1 MTRKVRIASIC
12 AGVVLLIGL
21 VLPRVVNV
29 NNFRPEL
36 ETKLSETLG
45 RQVKIGELS
54 LSIFSGSVSANDI
67 VIADDAAFGKDPFIT
82 AKSFSAGVS
91 LGPLIFSRALQVTG
105 ITLEEPQITLLR
117 GRNGIWNV
125 SSIGKAAAA
134 PENQENEA
142 EKPAKA
148 SSLSIARVT
157 VANGRLVVANGAS
170 GDKPSIYEKV
180 HIEVKEL
187 SSSAPFLFT
196 MNAALPGGG
205 SLDLKGKGGPITIGD
220 AITTPLEATIE
231 VRKLDLA
238 ASGLMA
244 PSTGV
249 AGIVDLEGGIS
260 LSNGQAK
267 AVGTVKTANLKLAA
281 KGVPMKRPV
290 EMKYDLGYN
299 LKTDAGT
306 IAQADVAIG
315 KAVSKLTGGY
325 QLPAGQLAALN
336 MKLTG
341 NSMPVDDLEAALP
354 ALGVVLPSGSKLQG
368 GSVSVDLSIAGP
380 SDQLVVSGPIRLA
393 NAKLAGF
400 DLGSKLSAIP
410 AFGRRQT
417 GGQDTSIQNLSA
429 TVRVSPDGVQAN
441 AINLEI
447 PALGVVTGNGT
458 VSSSGALNFGM
469 NATLS
474 GGSGV
479 VQKSGLGGQAGGGI
493 PFSIQGTA
501 SDPKFV
507 ADVKSMAGNAITRK
521 AASAVPEKPLAGKL
535 GTRRR

>member
-1 MTRKVRIASIC
+1 MTRKIRIASIC

-21 VLPRVVNV
+21 VLPRVVGV

-36 ETKLSETLG
+36 ETELSAALG

-67 VIADDAAFGKDPFIT
+67 FIEDDAAFGNDPFIT
-82 AKSFSAGVS
+82 AKSFSAGVA
-91 LGPLIFSRALQVTG
+91 LRPLIFSRALHVTG

-117 GRNGIWNV
+117 GQNGIWNV
-125 SSIGKAAAA
+125 SSIGKATTA

-142 EKPAKA
+142 EKPARA

-157 VANGRLVVANGAS
+157 VANGRLVVANGAP

-196 MNAALPGGG
+196 MTAALPGGG
-205 SLDLKGKGGPITIGD
+205 SLDLKGKGGPINIGD
-220 AITTPLEATIE
+220 AITTPLEATIK

-238 ASGLMA
+238 ASGLVA

-249 AGIVDLEGGIS
+249 GGIMDLEGGIS
-260 LSNGQAK
+260 LANGQAK
-267 AVGTVKTANLKLAA
+267 ASGTIKTVNLKLAA
-281 KGVPMKRPV
+281 KGVPMKRSV

-306 IAQADVAIG
+306 ITQADVAIG
-315 KAVSKLTGGY
+315 KAISKLTGGY
-325 QLPAGQLAALN
+325 QLPAGQMAALN

-354 ALGVVLPSGSKLQG
+354 ALSVVLPSGSKIQR
-368 GSVSVDLSIAGP
+368 GSASVDLAIVGP
-380 SDQLVVSGPIRLA
+380 SDKLVVSGPIRLT

-410 AFGRRQT
+410 AFARRQT
-417 GGQDTSIQNLSA
+417 GGKDTSIHNLSA
-429 TVRVSPDGVQAN
+429 TVRVSPDVVQAN

-447 PALGVVTGNGT
+447 PALGVVTGDGT
-458 VSSSGALNFGM
+458 VHSSGALNFRM

-479 VQKSGLGGQAGGGI
+479 VQKRGIGGQGGGGI
-493 PFSIQGTA
+493 PFSIQGTG

-535 GTRRR
+535 GARRR